1 MTNQALDRRLAKL
14 EKPAAHTD
22 KLLIRGVEYDVDVFA
37 LMKEIDGRT
46 RGLPNRSRPVR
57 DG

>member
-14 EKPAAHTD
+14 EKPAALTD
-22 KLLIRGVEYDVDVFA
+22 KLLIRGVEYDVDVAA

-57 DG
+57 DR